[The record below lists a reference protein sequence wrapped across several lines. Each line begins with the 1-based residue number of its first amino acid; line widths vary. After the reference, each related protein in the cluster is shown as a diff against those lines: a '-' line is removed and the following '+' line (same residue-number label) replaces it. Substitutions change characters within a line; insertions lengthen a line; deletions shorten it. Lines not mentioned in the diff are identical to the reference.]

1 MKNDFKKWWRVER
14 PFFWSSQIKICW
26 CWGGTC
32 SPCPLPFL
40 YSPFCI
46 TFELL
51 GATVGL
57 TSFEACEPG
66 RIHIILRPPSWYIHD
81 GQIFKPRKVSNAAE
95 SGRTK
100 RLWDTGGENWGKPV
114 LCLLTRLQTCPAVS
128 HPARREAAAAIRPL
142 GSLQAQSSQFKQL
155 VNHMSREWD

>member
-40 YSPFCI
+40 YSLFCI
-46 TFELL
+46 TFALL

-57 TSFEACEPG
+57 ISLAACEPG
-66 RIHIILRPPSWYIHD
+66 RIHIILRPSSWYIHD
-81 GQIFKPRKVSNAAE
+81 GQIFKPRKVSNAVE

-100 RLWDTGGENWGKPV
+100 QLWDTGGETWGKPV
-114 LCLLTRLQTCPAVS
+114 LCLLTRRFRPAQQGATLRGGRQLQQSDLSAHC
-128 HPARREAAAAIRPL
+128 RPTVL
-142 GSLQAQSSQFKQL
+142 NSS
-155 VNHMSREWD
+155 RW